1 MSGLDLVQIRRVLLD
16 SCVEMGLFEASAA
29 PAIWTKD
36 LIDTGAIDSMGLVTL
51 AGILEENFEIEVP
64 HEIMVAE
71 IRTLGKLAEHVFKAT
86 RG

>member
-1 MSGLDLVQIRRVLLD
+1 MSGLDLVEIRRVLLD
-16 SCVEMGLFEASAA
+16 SCVEMGLFEAADA
-29 PAIWTKD
+29 PAIWSKD

-51 AGILEENFEIEVP
+51 AGILDEKFEIEVP

-71 IRTLGKLAEHVFKAT
+71 IRTLSKLAEHVFKET